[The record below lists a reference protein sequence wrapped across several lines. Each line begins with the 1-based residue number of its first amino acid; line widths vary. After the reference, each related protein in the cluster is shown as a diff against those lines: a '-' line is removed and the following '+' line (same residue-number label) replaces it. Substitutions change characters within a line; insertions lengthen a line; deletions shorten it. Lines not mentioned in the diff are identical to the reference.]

1 MSTIATDSYST
12 ARAPRRPARYRRLG
26 VFSFFWVFTLF
37 FSVTYT
43 PIRYLNNNN
52 IGLYDDGV
60 PLPAERP
67 PRTCTR
73 VRPLPLS
80 QLGLAWSIRL
90 VTLLSWLVTALQHAL
105 ADGVF
110 MFGSPVKFVVS
121 GDKPALIQ
129 CRVRRSAAPTAG
141 APTTPGSNAK
151 ASTRWQGHHAR
162 SRACPKRGDFA
173 PPKLARAQDTPTDRQ
188 PAPAPQTRAK
198 AKGKQR
204 EALPHQ
210 RVDDDEAPPG
220 TSGKPYPAN

>member
-1 MSTIATDSYST
+1 MNGFDSTIDSS
-12 ARAPRRPARYRRLG
+12 
-26 VFSFFWVFTLF
+26 
-37 FSVTYT
+37 
-43 PIRYLNNNN
+43 
-52 IGLYDDGV
+52 
-60 PLPAERP
+60 
-67 PRTCTR
+67 
-73 VRPLPLS
+73 
-80 QLGLAWSIRL
+80 RL
-90 VTLLSWLVTALQHAL
+90 VTSLSWLVTALQHAL

-129 CRVRRSAAPTAG
+129 CGRCHLLGHNKNSLLCKVPRTAVRCSHCGGAHDSGFECKGQHKVAG
-141 APTTPGSNAK
+141 RCDCVVKCNLCGK
-151 ASTRWQGHHAR
+151 QGHHAR